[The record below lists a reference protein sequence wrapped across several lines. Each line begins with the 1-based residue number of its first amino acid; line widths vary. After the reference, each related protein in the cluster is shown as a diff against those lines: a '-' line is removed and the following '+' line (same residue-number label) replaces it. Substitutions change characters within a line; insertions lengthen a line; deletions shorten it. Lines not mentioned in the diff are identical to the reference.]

1 MDNIVQCA
9 SDGSLDKPG
18 RSSLSLVAFGHSD
31 KSSDQISRLCL
42 FCAAQRSRACARHKG
57 LQFHLLIRKYDCM

>member
-1 MDNIVQCA
+1 MVYGYVSMSAGIWIILFSVPRMEA
-9 SDGSLDKPG
+9 LISRG

-57 LQFHLLIRKYDCM
+57 L